1 MPTVPTVSG
10 RQVESRG
17 FQSPGFQAFEQP
29 NVGDVISQVAP
40 KAIDMFAQAKQRA
53 DVAQAQDA
61 SLQLSQVSSDLLTN
75 PDTGLLNLQGKNA
88 LGKGQEY
95 TQQFDSQ
102 AEQIAMTLPE
112 GARAGF
118 MQQAQQQR
126 IQFTTQAG
134 RHEISQLN
142 AYEEGQFQA
151 TLANNGK
158 LAASAYGDNANYVL
172 YNQQTFQQIETYGA
186 AHGWSAEQIQSKKTE
201 FKEKV
206 ADTALSQWSANNSI
220 EFIQSNGEL
229 SDTVSGSKRAT
240 VNPYGGD
247 PKTTKGMVTQGNI
260 NLFNRPSVKNEDG
273 TISTVRTISIGTD
286 SGEVLIPTVSDDG
299 KLLSDDEA
307 IALYEKTGKH
317 LGIFDNPE
325 DATAYAERLHEQ
337 QDQYYVKGEKGD
349 ARGIRNNNPGNL
361 EYSKTN
367 PWVGQTGDDGR
378 FAKFETPE
386 HGIRALGRNLL
397 SYQRQGIDT
406 VSDIINRW
414 APPSDN
420 NNTDAYIQAVCA
432 QLGVTADQQLDA
444 SNPDTL
450 KALCAA
456 IIQHENGSQPYS
468 DQQLATGVSAAIGL
482 SQLPT
487 STKRYTGNAAF
498 DAASPEA
505 QATFLRQAD
514 QIRKQQQAEYRTSI
528 DSRVRDASAAYMR
541 GVDFPNAPTQND
553 FLAAYGVREG
563 NLRYTEFRNTQIAG
577 QYIGSF
583 RNMPTSSI
591 TAYVNQLKPGTEETG
606 EGYAS
611 RAELFDQVSA
621 AATKV
626 ISQRQNN
633 PFNAAVEIGAY
644 KPIASNNPNDIT
656 AEVANRFSTQESLR
670 ALGINAPI
678 LSSEEA
684 AALSEQVRG
693 TKDVNQTISL
703 LQSMGETLSAPAMRQ
718 VASAIA
724 PNNAATAYSA
734 LLLGTPD
741 NQYDNKKPSIAYSQF
756 IGYKP
761 TMNKYDVSKVILA
774 GDQLLNPTKA
784 MKDAGI
790 TPVQLPSEDKL
801 KRAFDDQVG
810 NAFANNAQARQL
822 SYNLFKAAYAGIAYQ
837 SGDASMT
844 RTDAANSD
852 VVEKAAQYATGGVY
866 KGFNGGDVVMPFGMD
881 KSTFKD
887 RYTASAQQALKD
899 AGLNVNAASNFTPVN
914 IGNNQYRL
922 VSGSGRW
929 ATDPKTNEAIVVR
942 VE

>member
-1 MPTVPTVSG
+1 MPTVPTTTG

-17 FQSPGFQAFEQP
+17 VQTPGIQTFNVTQP
-29 NVGDVISQVAP
+29 GDVLANVADQYSG
-40 KAIDMFAQAKQRA
+40 AFAQAKQRA

-61 SLQLSQVSSDLLTN
+61 SLQLSQVSSDLLNN
-75 PDTGLLNLQGKNA
+75 PDTGLLNMQGKNA

-118 MQQAQQQR
+118 MQQAQQIR
-126 IQFTTQAG
+126 TQFTTQAG
-134 RHEISQLN
+134 RHEIGQLN

-151 TLANNGK
+151 TLLNNGK
-158 LAASAYGDNANYVL
+158 NAAGLYGDNEAYTSVNI
-172 YNQQTFQQIETYGA
+172 QTFQQIEEYGA
-186 AHGWSAEQIQSKKTE
+186 AHGWSPEQVQAKKTE

-206 ADTALSQWSANNSI
+206 ADSALSQWSANNATA
-220 EFIQSNGEL
+220 FIQSNGEL
-229 SDTVSGSKRAT
+229 SDTVVGSRRA
-240 VNPYGGD
+240 
-247 PKTTKGMVTQGNI
+247 
-260 NLFNRPSVKNEDG
+260 
-273 TISTVRTISIGTD
+273 
-286 SGEVLIPTVSDDG
+286 VSDG
-299 KLLSDDEA
+299 A
-307 IALYEKTGKH
+307 P
-317 LGIFDNPE
+317 DN
-325 DATAYAERLHEQ
+325 
-337 QDQYYVKGEKGD
+337 

-361 EYSKTN
+361 EFSKTN
-367 PWVGQTGDDGR
+367 PWSGQTGDDGR

-420 NNTDAYIQAVCA
+420 NNTDAYIKAVCA

-456 IIQHENGSQPYS
+456 IIHHENGSQPYS
-468 DQQLATGVSAAIGL
+468 DQQLSTGVSAAIGL
-482 SQLPT
+482 SQIPT

-505 QATFLRQAD
+505 QATFMRQAD
-514 QIRKQQQAEYRTSI
+514 QIRNQQQAEFRTGI
-528 DSRVRDASAAYMR
+528 DARVRDASAAYMR
-541 GVDFPNAPTQND
+541 GVDFPNAPDQAD
-553 FLAAYGVREG
+553 FMAAYGVREG
-563 NLRYTEFRNTQIAG
+563 NTRFTEFRNTQIAG

-583 RNMPTSSI
+583 RTMPTSSI
-591 TAYVNQLKPGTEETG
+591 TAYVEQLKPGTNETG

-644 KPIASNNPNDIT
+644 KPLPSNNPKDIT
-656 AEVANRFSTQESLR
+656 AEVANRFSSQEGLR
-670 ALGINAPI
+670 AIGINAPI

-684 AALSEQVRG
+684 ATLSEQVRG

-756 IGYKP
+756 VGYKP
-761 TMNKYDVSKVILA
+761 TLNKYDVSKVVLA

-810 NAFANNAQARQL
+810 NSFANNPQARQL

-837 SGDASMT
+837 SGDAAMT

-887 RYTASAQQALKD
+887 RYTVSAQKSLKD

>member
-1 MPTVPTVSG
+1 MPTVPTTTG
-10 RQVESRG
+10 RQVASRG
-17 FQSPGFQAFEQP
+17 VQSPGLQTFNVPNSADAFS
-29 NVGDVISQVAP
+29 NVADQYTNA
-40 KAIDMFAQAKQRA
+40 FAQAKQRA
-53 DVAQAQDA
+53 DVAQSQEA
-61 SLQLSQVSSDLLTN
+61 SLQLSQVSSDLLNN
-75 PDTGLLNLQGKNA
+75 PETGLLNQQGKNA
-88 LGKGQEY
+88 LGKGQLY

-102 AEQIAMTLPE
+102 VEQIAMTLPE

-126 IQFTTQAG
+126 VQFTTQAG
-134 RHEISQLN
+134 RHEIGQLN
-142 AYEEGQFQA
+142 AYEENQFQA
-151 TLANNGK
+151 TLLNSGK
-158 LAASAYGDNANYVL
+158 NAAALYGDNAAYTSVNV
-172 YNQQTFQQIETYGA
+172 QTFQQIEDFGN
-186 AHGWSAEQIQSKKTE
+186 AHGWSPEQIQAKKTE

-206 ADTALSQWSANNSI
+206 ADSALSQWTANNAVH
-220 EFIQSNGEL
+220 FIQSNGEL
-229 SDTVSGSKRAT
+229 SDTATGSRRA
-240 VNPYGGD
+240 
-247 PKTTKGMVTQGNI
+247 
-260 NLFNRPSVKNEDG
+260 
-273 TISTVRTISIGTD
+273 
-286 SGEVLIPTVSDDG
+286 VSDDV
-299 KLLSDDEA
+299 
-307 IALYEKTGKH
+307 
-317 LGIFDNPE
+317 P
-325 DATAYAERLHEQ
+325 
-337 QDQYYVKGEKGD
+337 GD
-349 ARGIRNNNPGNL
+349 GARGIRNNNPGNL

-414 APPSDN
+414 APPQDN
-420 NNTDAYIQAVCA
+420 NNTDAYIKAVCE
-432 QLGVTADQQLDA
+432 QLGVTPDQQLDA

-456 IIQHENGSQPYS
+456 IIHHENGSQPYS
-468 DQQLATGVSAAIGL
+468 DQQLSTGVSAAIGL
-482 SQLPT
+482 SSLPT

-505 QATFLRQAD
+505 QATFMRQAD
-514 QIRKQQQAEYRTSI
+514 QIRKQQQAEYRTGI
-528 DSRVRDASAAYMR
+528 DSRVRDATAAYMR
-541 GVDFPNAPTQND
+541 GVDFPDAPSQND

-591 TAYVNQLKPGTEETG
+591 TAYVEQLRPGTEETG

-626 ISQRQNN
+626 ITQRQNN

-656 AEVANRFSTQESLR
+656 AEVANRFSSQESLR

-678 LSSEEA
+678 LNSEEA
-684 AALSEQVRG
+684 AALAQQVRG
-693 TKDVNQTISL
+693 TQNVDQTIKL
-703 LQSMGETLSAPAMRQ
+703 LQSMGETLPAPAMRQ

-724 PNNAATAYSA
+724 PSSAATAYSA
-734 LLLGTPD
+734 LLLGAPD
-741 NQYDNKKPSIAYSQF
+741 NQYDNTKPTIAYSQF

-790 TPVQLPSEDKL
+790 NPVQLPSEDKL

-810 NAFANNAQARQL
+810 NAFANNPQARQL
-822 SYNLFKAAYAGIAYQ
+822 SYSLFKSAYAGIAYQ
-837 SGDASMT
+837 SGDSAMT

-887 RYTASAQQALKD
+887 RYTVAAQQALKD
-899 AGLNVNAASNFTPVN
+899 AGLNENSASNFTPVN

-929 ATDPKTNEAIVVR
+929 ATDPSTREPIVVR